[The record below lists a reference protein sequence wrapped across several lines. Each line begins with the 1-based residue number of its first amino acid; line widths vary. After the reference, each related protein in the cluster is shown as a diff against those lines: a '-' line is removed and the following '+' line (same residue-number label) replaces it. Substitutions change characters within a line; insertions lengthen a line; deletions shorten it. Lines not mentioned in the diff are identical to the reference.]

1 MSKVTHT
8 STTRKTAS
16 KTATKS
22 ATKTAVVTTVDKP
35 TNHNKRWMPADE
47 QRMILSYA
55 GGVSPEFIA
64 KQLGRTTV
72 SILGRLSEHGLVKFD
87 KTEDAYFTVPVKLYQ
102 F

>member
-1 MSKVTHT
+1 MSKVTRT
-8 STTRKTAS
+8 STTRKTATS
-16 KTATKS
+16 TVIKAT
-22 ATKTAVVTTVDKP
+22 KP
-35 TNHNKRWMPADE
+35 TNHQKRWTPADE
-47 QRMILSYA
+47 QKMILSYA

-64 KQLGRTTV
+64 QQLGRTTV

>member
-1 MSKVTHT
+1 MSKVTH
-8 STTRKTAS
+8 SSITRKTTAIA
-16 KTATKS
+16 TAT
-22 ATKTAVVTTVDKP
+22 AKTSKP
-35 TNHNKRWMPADE
+35 VNHQKRWTQVDE
-47 QRMILSYA
+47 QKMILSYA

-64 KQLGRTTV
+64 QQLGRTTV